1 MESNVTQQELGTLI
15 RKLLQKYPFHRFR
28 SDGSLSVLLVSG
40 PNGEKGTHDHLNT
53 LVREILPNG
62 QLLDTKLTVA
72 VCCPDADQFGENLH
86 KDAPDLH
93 RFVEL
98 QGITPPEK
106 TDCTLASMVFKDNPP
121 EGTWHY
127 RIYCGKAPEEN
138 ARLALACGCSDGLLT
153 AYLSGKKLVVTSPE
167 QDELDTAEDL
177 QQKELYEQI
186 AYNAHYAYTKNI
198 DPRATREEIDAE
210 FDNGG
215 YNYTSSL
222 AQVIHMSSKLACC
235 GITELDLTKAAA
247 QFARL
252 IKDQPEIIGKLAVL
266 EHRRWLLEKLLK
278 GLRLPKNLD
287 VIYSTGE
294 DKTHSKDWHAAL
306 LPCSGEHRLQLADWK
321 TDGLN
326 CRAELDPL
334 DRMSLNVHK
343 KCKELADNRMD
354 DIQDTLKGILTKLL
368 KHKDFPNRE
377 TALAHFY
384 SMEAAI
390 SQMYQKKRIAIRRYR
405 WSRSALLES
414 LPADPLMV
422 KKIKNDCDV
431 INDYLKPLFEYV
443 VDKDYKELNYLMVQQ
458 IPFAITHRKE
468 ITLAKLF
475 DIGTDDCQFAPW
487 QMEPTDIIY
496 IGFADSEESLVML
509 SGRAK
514 HIAGFLKHS
523 CNETSTLFHVL
534 VPPEVE
540 IPLSPPENLTICAVE
555 SREPAVIQAAIEQ
568 ILSQHEVHYFDLTC
582 GTPVLSGPAERYAA
596 DRCAKGQHIGTFY
609 VSGTQMYSIHGA
621 GELEYPAPAKG
632 ISVREMFIQ
641 TGAAQLESEGSQI
654 GDLSNVNQEFW
665 ETADSTKEWDRFCKF
680 ISDVCNEQKSKKSYT
695 LASAGKKAE
704 PVTNEIRMHSGILQK
719 LLPVLR
725 DLEARSYIEDLK
737 LNWIVGDL
745 IKLEFRASEKAANS
759 LCKNLTEIAEN
770 DLPVYYYDLKS
781 DGKAILAKTLKLKNV
796 ELPLEF
802 CDEYVRLLKAL
813 EKADVIYSL
822 NRDVQDTHRASFTIS
837 ALEFLSALRN
847 SGKVLEYYIYNTALH
862 DCQFEDVDMSWKFYH
877 SEDADS
883 AHNEV
888 DVICTKGTTSLFIS
902 AKNVKLDTFK
912 RTSNYLNYV
921 CYEVSVLA
929 SRFGINAKTVLAAP
943 NVPQFENGKRSQR
956 VKHAMSRGVY
966 LLGDKCLKSG
976 RLGEVL
982 DNIVRGEKNWC
993 EFLLDETGATV

>member
-1 MESNVTQQELGTLI
+1 MENNVKRPALVTLI
-15 RKLLQKYPFHRFR
+15 RKLLQEYPMYQYRKN
-28 SDGSLSVLLVSG
+28 GSLAVLLAAGGRSM
-40 PNGEKGTHDHLNT
+40 EDISKL
-53 LVREILPNG
+53 LQEILPNG
-62 QLLDTKLTVA
+62 QLLDTELSVTVY
-72 VCCPDADQFGENLH
+72 ADGAANIG
-86 KDAPDLH
+86 ADLVTKAEDLP
-93 RFVEL
+93 RFVTIHGVTVSKKTEWSLATLSFTSEL
-98 QGITPPEK
+98 PADEYP
-106 TDCTLASMVFKDNPP
+106 
-121 EGTWHY
+121 Y
-127 RIYCGKAPEEN
+127 RLYCGADPEEN
-138 ARLALACGCSDGLLT
+138 VRMAKTCGCAEGQLVACLCDDV
-153 AYLSGKKLVVTSPE
+153 LVVTSPE
-167 QDELDTAEDL
+167 HDELDTAEDTE
-177 QQKELYEQI
+177 QKELYERI
-186 AYNAHYAYTKNI
+186 AYNANYTYAKYN
-198 DPRATREEIDAE
+198 DPRASREEIDAD
-210 FDNGG
+210 FDKDG

-222 AQVIHMSSKLACC
+222 AQVIHMRSKLACC
-235 GITELDLTKAAA
+235 GITEPDLTKAAA

-252 IKDQPEIIGKLAVL
+252 IKEKPEIIGKLAVL

-278 GLRLPKNLD
+278 KLRLPKNLD

-306 LPCSGEHRLQLADWK
+306 LPCSGEHRLRLADWK
-321 TDGLN
+321 TDGSN

-334 DRMSLNVHK
+334 DRMSLDVHK
-343 KCKELADNRMD
+343 KCKELADERMD

-405 WSRSALLES
+405 WSRSALLAS

-422 KKIKNDCDV
+422 KKINNDCDA
-431 INDYLKPLFEYV
+431 IDDYLKPLFEYV

-475 DIGTDDCQFAPW
+475 DSGTDDCQFAPW

-496 IGFADSEESLVML
+496 IGFADSEEALVML
-509 SGRAK
+509 SRRAK
-514 HIAGFLKHS
+514 HIAEFLKHS
-523 CNETSTLFHVL
+523 CNETKTLFHVL
-534 VPPEVE
+534 VPPEVDA
-540 IPLSPPENLTICAVE
+540 PLPPPDNLTIRAVE

-596 DRCAKGQHIGTFY
+596 DRCAQGQHIGTFY
-609 VSGTQMYSIHGA
+609 VSGTQMFSIHGA

-665 ETADSTKEWDRFCKF
+665 ETADSTEEWDRFCKF

-695 LASAGKKAE
+695 LAAAGKKGE
-704 PVTNEIRMHSGILQK
+704 LVTNEMRMHSGILQK

-737 LNWIVGDL
+737 LTWIVGDL
-745 IKLEFRASEKAANS
+745 IKLEFRAREKAANK
-759 LCKNLTEIAEN
+759 LCQNLTEIAEN

-781 DGKAILAKTLKLKNV
+781 DGKAILAKTLKLKNI
-796 ELPLEF
+796 ELPQEF

-822 NRDVQDTHRASFTIS
+822 NQDVQETRRASFTIS

-847 SGKVLEYYIYNTALH
+847 SGKVLEYYIYNTALQE
-862 DCQFEDVDMSWKFYH
+862 CQFEDVDMSWKFYH

-943 NVPQFENGKRSQR
+943 NVPQFDDNGNRSQR

-966 LLGDKCLKSG
+966 LLGDKCFEPG
-976 RLGEVL
+976 CLGKVL
-982 DNIVRGEKNWC
+982 DNIARGEENWC
-993 EFLLDETGATV
+993 ECLLDTAAVP